1 MQAFRRTIYP
11 IYVLLLGLPTM
22 SLAWGGDAVG
32 GGDLARH
39 VKAIL
44 AVGEKG
50 QGKAAASKAWQELVK
65 ADARALPELLLSLN
79 RASPL
84 AANWLRGAV
93 DSIAERELVR
103 GGKLPTAE
111 LEKFTLDTAH
121 NPRARRLAYEWLARA
136 DKTAPDRLIPGMLND
151 PSTEFRRDAV
161 ARLLAEAGKIPKSDT
176 AALKGLYQKALAG
189 ARDKDQ
195 VETIAAE

>member
-1 MQAFRRTIYP
+1 MACNTYLEYSLVGKRVAIRSLGFLIMTTRSLFF
-11 IYVLLLGLPTM
+11 VMCSLLANGW
-22 SLAWGGDAVG
+22 SGGALARAGDAAGSGSDVAPR
-32 GGDLARH
+32 LQ
-39 VKAIL
+39 AIL

-50 QGKAAASKAWQELVK
+50 QGNVAASKAWQELVK
-65 ADARALPELLLSLN
+65 ADAAALPEILAALD

-93 DSIAERELVR
+93 DAIAERELT
-103 GGKLPTAE
+103 GNGKLPTAS
-111 LEKFTLDTAH
+111 LEKFALDTSH

-161 ARLLAEAGKIPKSDT
+161 ARLLTQASA
-176 AALKGLYQKALAG
+176 
-189 ARDKDQ
+189 
-195 VETIAAE
+195 